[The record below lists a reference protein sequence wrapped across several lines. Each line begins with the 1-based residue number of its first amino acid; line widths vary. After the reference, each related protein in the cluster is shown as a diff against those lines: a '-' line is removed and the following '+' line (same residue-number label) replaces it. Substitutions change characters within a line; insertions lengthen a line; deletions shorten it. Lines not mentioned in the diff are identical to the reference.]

1 MARHDATTACQTL
14 PVAAWQRHGLSV
26 LLYLVMLLFAHG
38 ASAHIAPSPEIH
50 HGAIGHV
57 HDTVPTTAFVGDP
70 HRGPL
75 CHAGHALHVAPH
87 TLLRTERQEIE
98 HGVALCSTTQLVPPP
113 AVIAVS
119 GTPHGRPDANTPPIY
134 LLTQRLRP

>member
-1 MARHDATTACQTL
+1 MTRHHATTPCQTL
-14 PVAAWQRHGLSV
+14 PFSAWQRHGLFA
-26 LLYLVMLLFAHG
+26 LLCLMLLFANG
-38 ASAHIAPSPEIH
+38 AAAHVDASSDSH
-50 HGAIGHV
+50 HGAAGHV
-57 HDTVPTTAFVGDP
+57 HDTPPTDAFVGND

-75 CHAGHALHVAPH
+75 CHAGHAPHLAPH

-98 HGVALCSTTQLVPPP
+98 HGVALCSPTQLAPPP

-119 GTPHGRPDANTPPIY
+119 GRPHGRLDSNDPPIY

>member
-1 MARHDATTACQTL
+1 MTRHHANSPCQTL
-14 PVAAWQRHGLSV
+14 PFAAWQRHGLFA
-26 LLYLVMLLFAHG
+26 LLCLVLLFANG
-38 ASAHIAPSPEIH
+38 AVAHAATPSDSH
-50 HGAIGHV
+50 HGTSGHL
-57 HDTVPTTAFVGDP
+57 HGTAPTATIMGDA
-70 HRGPL
+70 RGPF

-98 HGVALCSTTQLVPPP
+98 HGVALCSTTQLAPPP